1 MNSKYENVLE
11 SLEDSL
17 FPLIIFLGFSAIII
31 QFCDSSFAKFLYL
44 DAS

>member
-17 FPLIIFLGFSAIII
+17 FPLIIFMGFSAIII
-31 QFCDSSFAKFLYL
+31 NSVTLPLQSSLYL